1 MDTAKLK
8 IMAIIAAVVTAAVA
22 FYYVRGVEASKPV
35 ETTAIEAAVTIPEG
49 TQIQPEMLKEV
60 SIYAV
65 DLLPSA
71 ARTAEELVGQYAAT
85 DIYPDEQISTSKVSD
100 ESASSS
106 AKSFSYKIPEGMR
119 TVTISIDPTTSVA
132 GMLQVGDHVDILA
145 TYTRETDKKS
155 ENGEEVQADSEV
167 VTKFIADSIE
177 IAALDQTIVRDST
190 SDNGQG
196 DTAEE
201 EKTFTTVTMFV
212 TPELAKAIVWQNQN
226 GSLVLTLRSPDETEN
241 PDHEDFTAASL
252 DDF

>member
-1 MDTAKLK
+1 LDTAKLK

-49 TQIQPEMLKEV
+49 TQIRPEMLKEV
-60 SIYAV
+60 NIYAV

-145 TYTRETDKKS
+145 TYTREETK
-155 ENGEEVQADSEV
+155 ETEEGAQAASEV
-167 VTKFIADSIE
+167 VTKFIADSVE
-177 IAALDQTIVRDST
+177 IAALDQTIVRDNAP
-190 SDNGQG
+190 DNGQDG
-196 DTAEE
+196 TAEE

-226 GSLVLTLRSPDETEN
+226 GSLVLTLRSPDEKEN
-241 PDHEDFTAASL
+241 PDHEDFTTASL
-252 DDF
+252 EDF